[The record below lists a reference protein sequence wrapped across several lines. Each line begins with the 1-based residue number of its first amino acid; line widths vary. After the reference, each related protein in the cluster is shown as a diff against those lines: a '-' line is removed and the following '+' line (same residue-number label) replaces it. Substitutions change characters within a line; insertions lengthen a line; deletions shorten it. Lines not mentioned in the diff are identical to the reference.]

1 MDQIKDGNF
10 VIAYLGN
17 LPKYLIDC
25 IKQIRIWNPTT
36 EIWIGCSNLVN
47 NVELLKNIN
56 TNVNIIYIDT
66 LTITS
71 AHETFNKTYTNNSMN
86 NFWKYTMERFF
97 IVEEI
102 MLKYNLTNVL
112 HLEVDNM
119 IYFNLKEILP
129 IFKKVSKEENIL
141 IPSDNSTRYIAGVC
155 YIPTPNS
162 IANMNIFFSLHNKN
176 QAEMEVIMQ
185 FNGNVLSLPVV
196 MPEYPHSKLCPID
209 GKADPVP
216 LRLSKYAED
225 FGGLFDAAAIGQ
237 YMFGIDKIHNKGNTD
252 GFINTHSV
260 YRINEFQTRWNYE
273 NKYLEIKYDSRWWRV
288 FNIHVHSK
296 ELSRGFIV

>member
-216 LRLSKYAED
+216 IRFSKYAED
-225 FGGLFDAAAIGQ
+225 FGGLFDAAAVGQ